1 METKGHDGRMVTQ
14 LEMRRGRGSG
24 AGGFKAGRFGAG
36 RLGIRAAAA
45 ALAGL
50 ALLTACS
57 AGGDGGAA
65 PDVPPTST
73 GSLEQLATK
82 AHCKPNIQT
91 DAQELRQANCTTDD
105 GRYVLATFATDR
117 GQREWINEANDYGG
131 SYLVGRKWVA
141 VGEPNV
147 VAALRG
153 RLGGTVETASPH
165 HSGSSGSGGSEAGH
179 SGHHGS

>member
-1 METKGHDGRMVTQ
+1 MVKQ
-14 LEMRRGRGSG
+14 LETRRGRGSG
-24 AGGFKAGRFGAG
+24 AGGSRVGAV
-36 RLGIRAAAA
+36 AVV
-45 ALAGL
+45 LAGL

-57 AGGDGGAA
+57 GSGDDK
-65 PDVPPTST
+65 PDVPPAAT
-73 GSLEQLATK
+73 GSLEQLAAK

-141 VGEPNV
+141 VGDAHV

-165 HSGSSGSGGSEAGH
+165 HSGGSGSGGSEAGH